1 MSLASSLPVS
11 KRLTFRILLTTL
23 IGLGMTLGMIGYTLL
38 LSWQLEGGGA
48 AINEAGSLR
57 MRSYRLVVE
66 LEHYQDKRKIEQEL
80 RKFDQS
86 LSDLQTGDA
95 KRPLFLPMTPAIRAQ
110 LHKVAIEWKNR
121 VEPDARK
128 VLDVASIDEKNSALA
143 VYANNVPIFVNNI
156 NDLVSLVELEL
167 AQKTTWLRLCQTTLT
182 FMALAASVAL
192 LYLLYLW
199 IVGPVSRMQ
208 AGIARMSNDDLSVRL
223 PIETDDEFGALAQAF
238 NHMADRVQ
246 TVHRTLEERVSEK
259 TAKLQAQNQEMSTLY
274 EIAGF
279 LAGPHS
285 IEDLCRGFLHR
296 IMQRIHADG
305 GTVRILDHQN
315 DNLHIIVHE
324 GISEKMIEEEHCIKK
339 DECLCGAATQ
349 KGIIFVRDFR
359 QLDQQ
364 KHYRCQEEGFF
375 SLAIFQILAREQV
388 IGSFSLHFS
397 DERVIS
403 GEERRL
409 LETLGKN
416 LGAAIENQRLIAKE
430 KEFAVSQ
437 ERNLLAQGLHDS
449 IAQGLNFLNLQV
461 QMLEDSLRRK
471 AIEEI
476 IDIAPLLRAG
486 VQESYEDVRELL
498 LNFRTRLQDSN
509 LESEMRN
516 LVSKFQRQTSVS
528 SDIAFIGNGAQLAP
542 EQQLQVL
549 FILQE
554 ALSNVRKHAQA
565 SVVHVLVKNERDFSL
580 VITDN
585 GTGFDISRV
594 HEKGEQHVG
603 LRIMKERAE
612 RLSAKFHLDSQSG
625 KGTTISLQL
634 LRQERLVA

>member
-1 MSLASSLPVS
+1 M
-11 KRLTFRILLTTL
+11 
-23 IGLGMTLGMIGYTLL
+23 
-38 LSWQLEGGGA
+38 
-48 AINEAGSLR
+48 
-57 MRSYRLVVE
+57 
-66 LEHYQDKRKIEQEL
+66 
-80 RKFDQS
+80 
-86 LSDLQTGDA
+86 
-95 KRPLFLPMTPAIRAQ
+95 
-110 LHKVAIEWKNR
+110 
-121 VEPDARK
+121 
-128 VLDVASIDEKNSALA
+128 
-143 VYANNVPIFVNNI
+143 
-156 NDLVSLVELEL
+156 
-167 AQKTTWLRLCQTTLT
+167 
-182 FMALAASVAL
+182 
-192 LYLLYLW
+192 
-199 IVGPVSRMQ
+199 
-208 AGIARMSNDDLSVRL
+208 
-223 PIETDDEFGALAQAF
+223 
-238 NHMADRVQ
+238 
-246 TVHRTLEERVSEK
+246 
-259 TAKLQAQNQEMSTLY
+259 
-274 EIAGF
+274 
-279 LAGPHS
+279 
-285 IEDLCRGFLHR
+285 
-296 IMQRIHADG
+296 
-305 GTVRILDHQN
+305 
-315 DNLHIIVHE
+315 
-324 GISEKMIEEEHCIKK
+324 
-339 DECLCGAATQ
+339 
-349 KGIIFVRDFR
+349 
-359 QLDQQ
+359 
-364 KHYRCQEEGFF
+364 
-375 SLAIFQILAREQV
+375 
-388 IGSFSLHFS
+388 HFS

-416 LGAAIENQRLIAKE
+416 LGTAIENQRLIAKE

-516 LVSKFQRQTSVS
+516 VVSKFQRQTSVR

-565 SVVHVLVKNERDFSL
+565 SVVNVLVKNERDFSL
-580 VITDN
+580 VITDD

-612 RLSAKFHLDSQSG
+612 RLSAKFDLESQSG